1 MELPLLRFKKLHDWE
16 WEAESEIQI
25 LQTTS
30 QWDSKKITRPPGTCD
45 TVPCVYPCISINSCD
60 PRICSIQFWGVCNR
74 NHYDSTTY
82 SPFSPL
88 FSPQNFYWK
97 FLYLL
102 SSSSSLSLFSFSM
115 LCFEHHFIKY
125 FFQISLNISFKL
137 QFSLPVA

>member
-1 MELPLLRFKKLHDWE
+1 MIGSGRQNQKFRSCKQPLNGIQKKSHAHQARVTPCLVYILASVLTPVIQEFVRFNSGVSVTVTTMTQLPIPHSLLF
-16 WEAESEIQI
+16 
-25 LQTTS
+25 
-30 QWDSKKITRPPGTCD
+30 
-45 TVPCVYPCISINSCD
+45 
-60 PRICSIQFWGVCNR
+60 
-74 NHYDSTTY
+74 
-82 SPFSPL
+82 

-102 SSSSSLSLFSFSM
+102 SSSSSLSLFSFSL